1 MGASLDKQLSDGEMP
16 RHHGKTGDV
25 VDWSD
30 GLLTGMDDIDDDHRK
45 LIDIINELGR
55 LRGSNSSPD
64 SLIKTFGELKDYTVY
79 HFQREQALMNDW
91 SVNKTHKSMHLKAHA
106 GFIARIEKAGELIDA
121 HPNYVVDHVLGF
133 LVGWLLHHIS
143 DVDTSLVKEIE
154 NLRDGTK
161 PDASAEQLER
171 RNNDMLRNSISE
183 LHDDIGFRSL
193 DMVEM
198 NIRLQDEVERRKQA
212 EDDAQLA
219 SLVFE
224 NSGDAMTVT
233 DADNLII
240 AVNPAFTRLTG
251 YQPDEV
257 IGQNPSILSSGRHD
271 EKFYRQMWESLFAT
285 GHWDGEL
292 WNRHKNGEVF
302 AEAIT
307 INTIYSADGSVD
319 RRVTVF
325 SDITEK
331 KRTEEQLARQAVE
344 LQELIEK
351 EADLNGRLL
360 QEIAVKNRLFS
371 IVSHDLRSPFT
382 VLNGLTERLVEKGE
396 GYCRDKVITQ
406 VNTINRAA
414 KSIFVVVDNLLE
426 WSRAQLD
433 GEKIDIQNIAVRDV
447 VKKTLSA
454 LHPVADEKGVVLV
467 NKIVDG
473 NVRADPHY
481 LLTVLRNL
489 VSNAIKFSDSGGI
502 VELNFTQ
509 AGDDVEIVVSDTGV
523 GVSDD
528 VIDNIF
534 ALDQKTTTKGT
545 AGEKGSGLG
554 LPLCDE
560 LVRKMNG
567 SIRLET
573 GSGKGSRF
581 IVVLPAA

>member
-1 MGASLDKQLSDGEMP
+1 MDKQLSDGEMP

-271 EKFYRQMWESLFAT
+271 EKFYRQMWESLFTT

-319 RRVTVF
+319 RRVAVF

>member
-1 MGASLDKQLSDGEMP
+1 MP

-319 RRVTVF
+319 RRVAVF

>member
-1 MGASLDKQLSDGEMP
+1 MDKQLSDGEMP

-319 RRVTVF
+319 RRVAVF